1 MRQKK
6 RCPLAEDILKNFPGD
21 SVFLYPNL
29 GIKRGLLCKTLP
41 FTTATSACMPARTK
55 SHGNSRQIRGNC
67 TTRPTYTY
75 TAFRVRKKAR

>member
-29 GIKRGLLCKTLP
+29 GLKRRFESYP
-41 FTTATSACMPARTK
+41 SSASSIVLDDVINR
-55 SHGNSRQIRGNC
+55 
-67 TTRPTYTY
+67 
-75 TAFRVRKKAR
+75 

>member
-29 GIKRGLLCKTLP
+29 GIYAELFPG
-41 FTTATSACMPARTK
+41 
-55 SHGNSRQIRGNC
+55 
-67 TTRPTYTY
+67 
-75 TAFRVRKKAR
+75 FR